1 MERYNEQIPENRG
14 AAFPPTVRFKNEN
27 ERDTALTQTHVQD
40 VWDFDNKL
48 KEIERFEPP
57 ALI

>member
-1 MERYNEQIPENRG
+1 MERYNKQIPANRG
-14 AAFPPTVRFKNEN
+14 AAFPPTIRFNNGN

-40 VWDFDNKL
+40 VWDFDHKL
-48 KEIERFEPP
+48 KEIEVFEPP

>member
-1 MERYNEQIPENRG
+1 MI
-14 AAFPPTVRFKNEN
+14 RFNNGN

-40 VWDFDNKL
+40 VWDFDHKL
-48 KEIERFEPP
+48 KEIEVFEPP

>member
-1 MERYNEQIPENRG
+1 MERYNQQIPINRG
-14 AAFPPTVRFKNEN
+14 AAFPPTIRFKNEN

-40 VWDFDNKL
+40 VWDFDHKL
-48 KEIERFEPP
+48 KKIELFELP